1 MLRRGVTET
10 RETPWL
16 PITAVLLAGIAAAAQ
31 VGKVPAA
38 MTTIGAEFGLGLA
51 GAALVVALFGLLAAA
66 GGLAIGLAAAR
77 IGARRALLAGAGI
90 GAVSAFA
97 AALAPG
103 FATLLMARVAEGAGF
118 LLLTVAAPGLIA
130 GAAAQRDR
138 AFAMALWGTY
148 MPAGVAL
155 GLLGAPIVEAAG
167 WRVAWLG
174 YAALL
179 AAAGLACVM
188 LAPAAPPAPAS
199 GEGIAPQLRGLVA
212 ARRPVLIALSFG
224 TYNVLYVGIAAFL
237 PARLEH
243 LGEGT
248 GAAGLA
254 GAVAAV
260 ANALGNLAGGVL
272 MRRGFAPALLTQAA
286 APVMAVLAAAV
297 FVMPSATLATL
308 AAIAACAVGGLVPAS
323 LFALLPG
330 SVPRAA
336 LAAPAV
342 GLVIQCNNLA
352 QLLAPPL
359 IGALA
364 GQAWALA
371 TVPLLL
377 CGVVSAM
384 AARRLR

>member
-1 MLRRGVTET
+1 MLRRGVTEA
-10 RETPWL
+10 RTPWL
-16 PITAVLLAGIAAAAQ
+16 PIAAVLLAGIAAAAQ
-31 VGKVPAA
+31 LGKVPAA

-51 GAALVVALFGLLAAA
+51 AAALVVALFGLLAAL

-77 IGARRALLAGAGI
+77 IGARRALLAGAAI
-90 GAVSAFA
+90 AAGAAFA
-97 AALAPG
+97 AAIAPG
-103 FATLLMARVAEGAGF
+103 FPTLLAARVAEGAGF

-130 GAAAQRDR
+130 GAAQPRDR

-148 MPAGVAL
+148 MPAGIAL
-155 GLLGAPIVEAAG
+155 GLLGAPVVEAAG
-167 WRVAWLG
+167 WRAAWLG

-179 AAAGLACVM
+179 AAAGAACLV
-188 LAPAAPPAPAS
+188 LAPAAPPASVAREP
-199 GEGIAPQLRGLVA
+199 IAAQLRGLVG
-212 ARRPVLIALSFG
+212 ARRPLLIALSFG
-224 TYNVLYVGIAAFL
+224 SYNVVYVGIAAFL
-237 PARLEH
+237 PARLEY

-272 MRRGFAPALLTQAA
+272 MRRGFAPALLTHAA
-286 APVMAVLAAAV
+286 APVMAVLAASV
-297 FVMPSATLATL
+297 FVLPGATLATL
-308 AAIAACAVGGLVPAS
+308 AAIAACSVGGLVPAS

-342 GLVIQCNNLA
+342 GLVIQGNNIA

-371 TVPLLL
+371 AGPVLL
-377 CGVVSAM
+377 CGLVSAL